1 VLDEAG
7 DSVELPG
14 AEVVDPETGEL
25 DVTKGVAALALRPRA
40 WPRALRLARQQ
51 RIAERALRAYL
62 AVVFS
67 AGLDALGL
75 EPRAESALVG

>member
-1 VLDEAG
+1 
-7 DSVELPG
+7 
-14 AEVVDPETGEL
+14 
-25 DVTKGVAALALRPRA
+25 VTKGVAALALRPRA